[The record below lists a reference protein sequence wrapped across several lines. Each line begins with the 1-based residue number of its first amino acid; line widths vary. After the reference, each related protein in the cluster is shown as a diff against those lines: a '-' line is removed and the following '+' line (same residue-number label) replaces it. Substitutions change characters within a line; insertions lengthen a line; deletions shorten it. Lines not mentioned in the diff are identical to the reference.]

1 MEHLSFPNESSEYR
15 VARNKLLDAE
25 IGLRRQIEEV
35 AVMRRALPPG
45 GEIAE
50 DYVFERIGANQRPKK
65 VRLSELFGDK
75 PSILLYSFMYGPE
88 RDRPCP
94 GCTHTLDAIDGS
106 APHAEQRLPIYV
118 VAKSPLARLVE
129 WARERGWRHLQ
140 LLSAD
145 GNNYSR
151 DYFGDTS
158 GFGPAMRAERGYE
171 PGKNWDEPIYNVF
184 RKDGATIRHF
194 WGSELVF
201 APEEP
206 GQNHRAGDL
215 VDPVWGLLDMSPEG
229 RGDFF
234 PNLSYPAKVDS
245 ASVVSAEGEGP
256 DTEELTG
263 RLKTVREDA

>member
-1 MEHLSFPNESSEYR
+1 MEHLSYPNESSAYR
-15 VARNKLLDAE
+15 TARNALLDAE
-25 IGLRRQIEEV
+25 MELRRQLERV
-35 AVMRRALPPG
+35 AVQRRALPSG
-45 GEIAE
+45 GEVPE
-50 DYVFERIGANQRPKK
+50 DYLFERIGANQRPEQVK
-65 VRLSELFGDK
+65 LSELFGEH

-106 APHAEQRLPIYV
+106 APHAEQRLPIYI

-129 WARERGWRHLQ
+129 WARERAWQNLQ
-140 LLSAD
+140 LLSTA

-171 PGKNWDEPIYNVF
+171 AGKNWDEPMYNVF
-184 RKDGATIRHF
+184 RKDGDTVRHF

-201 APEEP
+201 APEEQ

-229 RGDFF
+229 RGTFF
-234 PNLSYPAKVDS
+234 PNLSYPAKADS
-245 ASVVSAEGEGP
+245 AAVVSAKGEGP
-256 DTEELTG
+256 DKEELAG
-263 RLKTVREDA
+263 RQKTVREDA

>member
-15 VARNKLLDAE
+15 TARNALLDAE
-25 IGLRRQIEEV
+25 MELRRQLERV
-35 AVMRRALPPG
+35 AEQRRALPPG
-45 GEIAE
+45 GEVPE
-50 DYVFERIGANQRPKK
+50 DYAFERIGANQRPEK
-65 VRLSELFGDK
+65 VRLSELFDDK

-106 APHAEQRLPIYV
+106 SPHAEQRLPIYI

-129 WARERGWRHLQ
+129 WARERGWQNLN
-140 LLSAD
+140 LLSAA

-158 GFGPAMRAERGYE
+158 GVSPAMRAERGYE
-171 PGKNWDEPIYNVF
+171 PGKNWDEPMYNVF
-184 RKDGATIRHF
+184 RKDGSTIRHF
-194 WGSELVF
+194 WGSELVY

-234 PNLSYPAKVDS
+234 PNLSYPGKADTG
-245 ASVVSAEGEGP
+245 SVVSAEGEGP
-256 DTEELTG
+256 DKEKLAG
-263 RLKTVREDA
+263 REKTMREPA